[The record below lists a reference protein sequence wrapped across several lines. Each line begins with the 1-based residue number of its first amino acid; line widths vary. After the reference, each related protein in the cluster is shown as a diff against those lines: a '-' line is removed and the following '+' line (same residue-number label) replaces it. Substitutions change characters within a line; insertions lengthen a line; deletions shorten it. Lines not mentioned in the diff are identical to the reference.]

1 VKSTVLAL
9 AAILAVGSPP
19 LFAQQKFAR
28 EFESQ
33 RAQVAKDSQRW
44 LELGL
49 DQCATELEFDA
60 QKAQRTAEELERSA
74 LASEHPVI
82 SAAARALLDLARA
95 MREGPAAVQGAIPA
109 PPEASAG
116 DVRARVHFHLATA
129 RRAWLEGLPADVL
142 SHSLAAVRLTR
153 ELEDDELRL
162 FALWNL
168 RVVTEREA
176 PAYDADLVR
185 EIERLSSTRAGA
197 RFEPLLRL
205 HEFWNTSTT
214 LPQPDRRAT
223 LDAVASLAQSV
234 GDLRVLCQV
243 EWDRAVLEH
252 SAGSPENAQRH
263 LESARV
269 LAEQAGWLREH
280 ALTLELAAEVAFESR
295 DDAGYDRFADAAAQQ
310 ILGRGLPDREIA
322 QAHLR
327 LQVAT
332 ARADQ
337 AAVLAENENLA
348 RVRAAERERER
359 GYPDLRE
366 RLLASEREHFEQQQ
380 RGAQKLEESQAR
392 IELVTRV
399 LLLSI
404 LAALTA
410 GVFFA
415 LRSRRGLKVLNAKLV
430 EEMRRGEAQSKARE
444 EAESRLRRLERVNS
458 LGLVAG
464 GVAHDFNNL
473 MVGVI
478 GNAELLRP
486 GERDPERVQRLDVI
500 RAAGERAARLCAQL
514 QACADEEA
522 SLSIERF
529 EVQGLLAEFTP
540 VLAAAVGAGVRVTSA
555 GVAAG
560 LELDADRSQVE
571 QALLNLALNAR
582 DAQAHGV
589 SVSAS
594 AWARAPAQSQE
605 HVQLGEWADG
615 PYVCIEVRDDGEGM
629 RRELAERIFDP
640 FFSTRFPGRGLGLAV
655 VIGVARRHHAV
666 VRVSSEP
673 GRGSSFQVF
682 FPALG
687 VRATRP
693 EVELTPRAAARVPAM
708 CVLVVDDE
716 HGVRDFLNTAL
727 AARGH
732 RLAVAADL
740 DSALAALETLPDS
753 RRTVALVDLTLP
765 VHDGRAVVAAL
776 RQRRPALPVVLMS
789 GHSAQHLAEAAASL
803 QVSGAISKPFV
814 TAQLENALAQALGA
828 HTPAEATSSVR
839 S

>member
-1 VKSTVLAL
+1 MKSTVLAL

-19 LFAQQKFAR
+19 LIAQQKFAR

-74 LASEHPVI
+74 LASEQPVI

-109 PPEASAG
+109 PPEGSAG

-129 RRAWLEGLPADVL
+129 RRAWLAGLPADVL

-176 PAYDADLVR
+176 PAFDADLVR
-185 EIERLSSTRAGA
+185 EIERLSSTRAGG

-214 LPQPDRRAT
+214 LAQPDRRAT

-252 SAGSPENAQRH
+252 SAG
-263 LESARV
+263 
-269 LAEQAGWLREH
+269 
-280 ALTLELAAEVAFESR
+280 T
-295 DDAGYDRFADAAAQQ
+295 
-310 ILGRGLPDREIA
+310 
-322 QAHLR
+322 
-327 LQVAT
+327 T

-399 LLLSI
+399 LLISI

-529 EVQGLLAEFTP
+529 EVQALLAEFTP

-594 AWARAPAQSQE
+594 SWARAPAPSQA
-605 HVQLGEWADG
+605 HVQLGEWAEG

-673 GRGSSFQVF
+673 GRGSSFQIF

-687 VRATRP
+687 VRAARP